1 MSLNRGIAVWL
12 SGFATFLAI
21 LSSVS
26 IALLLITEGQ
36 GAIVRPYLIGDLIG
50 DLSVELYLWISVAT
64 TFILMGITCLIAYRK
79 QAPDPEIIKMLLKVG
94 GNLAALRKT
103 QEASTTEIAEQIDYS
118 RKVNSKFF
126 GKVSSDIEEAGKS
139 TIAQFENQDK
149 NIKKTR
155 KDLNSAL
162 EKISNEIMEKII
174 TDLKKQEIALI
185 GIRHLSEEDSTTL
198 KNQQQEFDEIKNRLE
213 TIEENMVF
221 SAKAK
226 LKSYDNPEE
235 IKGIGPALG
244 KELKDIGIE
253 SVGDLLTTDAITIGE
268 STRVSQEMA
277 ENLQAMAQ
285 LMMIPGID
293 ANDAELL
300 IESGIKT
307 RKELANQDLIQL
319 SRKISEKAKIFLDQ
333 NKISNDEYPTI
344 EEISSWIRIAK

>member
-26 IALLLITEGQ
+26 IGFLLITEGQ
-36 GAIVRPYLIGDLIG
+36 GAIVSPYILGDLIAG
-50 DLSVELYLWISVAT
+50 LSVEAYLWISVAI
-64 TFILMGITCLIAYRK
+64 TFILMGITFLIAYRK

-94 GNLAALRKT
+94 GNLAALKNA
-103 QEASTTEIAEQIDYS
+103 QEASTAETIEQIDYS
-118 RKVNSKFF
+118 RKVNGKFF

-162 EKISNEIMEKII
+162 EKISNEVMEKII

-268 STRVSQEMA
+268 NTRVSQEMA

-307 RKELANQDLIQL
+307 RKELATQDLMQL